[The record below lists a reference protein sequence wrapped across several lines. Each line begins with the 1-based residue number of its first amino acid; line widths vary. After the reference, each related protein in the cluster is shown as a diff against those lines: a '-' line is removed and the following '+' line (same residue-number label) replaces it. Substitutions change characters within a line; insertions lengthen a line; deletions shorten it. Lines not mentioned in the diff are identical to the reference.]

1 MACDELGH
9 GCKAGTLSSRS
20 GCFDS
25 SVTTSGSNCVC
36 ANSWHG
42 PDPSTSAN
50 GGTSQEL
57 AEGCQTGNA
66 ASCNSGFD
74 GDSQVSGLSCVCDA
88 GFIDTN
94 SSPSGNGA
102 VLAKASLTPAQPAA
116 QLADHFVVTDGR
128 LARQETQLTQLKA
141 TLPSDE
147 TAQAMQVGELEA
159 TLKKGKNLAAVHA
172 AQVAELKSALPSD
185 VAAQASK
192 IVELK
197 ASGAEQQPRVAAE
210 EANRGAGGGGVPRG
224 RCGCCG
230 CGSCR
235 EGQASGYAGLNWRG

>member
-1 MACDELGH
+1 
-9 GCKAGTLSSRS
+9 
-20 GCFDS
+20 
-25 SVTTSGSNCVC
+25 
-36 ANSWHG
+36 
-42 PDPSTSAN
+42 
-50 GGTSQEL
+50 
-57 AEGCQTGNA
+57 
-66 ASCNSGFD
+66 
-74 GDSQVSGLSCVCDA
+74 
-88 GFIDTN
+88 
-94 SSPSGNGA
+94 

-235 EGQASGYAGLNWRG
+235 EGQASGYAGGSIGAVEGDSAPGRGAASHIFRRAAGGSGGGEETGFSACCADSGAPVGPAV